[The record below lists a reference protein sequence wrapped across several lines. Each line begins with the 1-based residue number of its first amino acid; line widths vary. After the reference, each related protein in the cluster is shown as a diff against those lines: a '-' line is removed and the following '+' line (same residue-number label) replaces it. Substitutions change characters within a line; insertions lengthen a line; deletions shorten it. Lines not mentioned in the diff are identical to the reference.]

1 MQHGLAVRLPYSN
14 SSMRQLEIIGAAR
27 FSGVIVLN
35 FRTIL
40 TAATFVF
47 ASTLSLS
54 AAEYEVH
61 MLNKGSDGSTM
72 VFEPAFLQIEVGDTV
87 KFIPTDKGHNA
98 ETIKDMFP
106 EGGNEFKGK
115 INEEFSVTFD
125 VPGAYGYKCAPHFA
139 MGMVGLIVVGDEP
152 ANLAAITDA
161 RGPAKVKDAFAE
173 LAAMVG
179 Q

>member
-1 MQHGLAVRLPYSN
+1 MK
-14 SSMRQLEIIGAAR
+14 
-27 FSGVIVLN
+27 
-35 FRTIL
+35 FRSIL
-40 TAATFVF
+40 TAAALVL

-61 MLNKGSDGSTM
+61 MLNKGADGKSM

-125 VPGAYGYKCAPHFA
+125 VEGAYGYKCAPHFA
-139 MGMVGLIVVGDEP
+139 MGMVGLIVVGDAP
-152 ANLAAITDA
+152 ANLEDITNA

>member
-1 MQHGLAVRLPYSN
+1 MK
-14 SSMRQLEIIGAAR
+14 
-27 FSGVIVLN
+27 
-35 FRTIL
+35 FRSIL
-40 TAATFVF
+40 MAMSIAL

-61 MLNKGSDGSTM
+61 MLNKGTDGKAM

-98 ETIKDMFP
+98 EVIKDMFP
-106 EGGNEFKGK
+106 EGGTQFKGK

-139 MGMVGLIVVGDEP
+139 MAMVGLIVVGSEP
-152 ANLAAITDA
+152 ANLSAITDA

-179 Q
+179 QQ

>member
-1 MQHGLAVRLPYSN
+1 MKFHKIL
-14 SSMRQLEIIGAAR
+14 IAA
-27 FSGVIVLN
+27 SLVL
-35 FRTIL
+35 
-40 TAATFVF
+40 
-47 ASTLSLS
+47 ASTLSIS

-61 MLNKGSDGSTM
+61 MLNKGADGKTM
-72 VFEPAFLQIEVGDTV
+72 VFEPHFLQIAVGDTV

-106 EGGNEFKGK
+106 EGGNQFKGK
-115 INEEFSVTFD
+115 INEEFSVTFE

-139 MGMVGLIVVGDEP
+139 MAMVGLIVVGEDP
-152 ANLAAITDA
+152 ANLDAIVNA

>member
-1 MQHGLAVRLPYSN
+1 MKFRSFVV
-14 SSMRQLEIIGAAR
+14 AAA
-27 FSGVIVLN
+27 L
-35 FRTIL
+35 
-40 TAATFVF
+40 VF
-47 ASTLSLS
+47 ASTFSLA
-54 AAEYEVH
+54 AAEHEVH

-125 VPGAYGYKCAPHFA
+125 VAGAYGYKCAPHFA
-139 MGMVGLIVVGDEP
+139 MGMVGLIVVGDAP
-152 ANLAAITDA
+152 ANLDAITNA